1 MATSTIKMDLTNL
14 FGYRHWHDSDIYQS
28 RISSNQ
34 ARWIKVG
41 STVFVSGRFRTEQSL
56 NAGSAIATGFP
67 VPTGNTSVPLAGC
80 ASSGATI
87 VGFSINAQG
96 SLCTLSALPNGTYY
110 AVGGVYFTD

>member
-1 MATSTIKMDLTNL
+1 MTSEIRMDSTNL
-14 FGYRHWHDSDIYQS
+14 FGYRHWHDSNIYQA
-28 RISSNQ
+28 RISNNTV
-34 ARWIKVG
+34 RWIKVG
-41 STVFVSGRFRTEQSL
+41 NTVFVNGRFRTEL
-56 NAGSAIATGFP
+56 ALTAGTAIATGFP

-96 SLCTLSALPNGTYY
+96 SLCTLSALSNGSYY